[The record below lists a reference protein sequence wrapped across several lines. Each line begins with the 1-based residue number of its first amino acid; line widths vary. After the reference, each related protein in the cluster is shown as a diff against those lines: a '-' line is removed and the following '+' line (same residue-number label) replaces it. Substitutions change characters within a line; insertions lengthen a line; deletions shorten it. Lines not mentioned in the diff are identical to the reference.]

1 MQNSSDDRIENHVA
15 HEGASLQRFIGL
27 FQAHKEVS
35 LKLTGELRRNVLLN
49 MGSILYFSPKKVKN
63 ESRIVKDHVN
73 SVLSVLRGYRK
84 RLFKIKLDVHFSLG
98 V

>member
-1 MQNSSDDRIENHVA
+1 MQNCSDDRIENHVA
-15 HEGASLQRFIGL
+15 HEEASLQRFIGL

-35 LKLTGELRRNVLLN
+35 LEVTGKLRRNVLLK
-49 MGSILYFSPKKVKN
+49 MGFIFYFSPKKVKN
-63 ESRIVKDHVN
+63 ESRIVKDHAD
-73 SVLSVLRGYRK
+73 SILSVLRGYRK

>member
-1 MQNSSDDRIENHVA
+1 MQSSSDYRIENHVA

-35 LKLTGELRRNVLLN
+35 LELTGELRRDVLFK
-49 MGSILYFSPKKVKN
+49 MGFIFYFLPKKVKN
-63 ESRIVKDHVN
+63 ESRIVKDHAH